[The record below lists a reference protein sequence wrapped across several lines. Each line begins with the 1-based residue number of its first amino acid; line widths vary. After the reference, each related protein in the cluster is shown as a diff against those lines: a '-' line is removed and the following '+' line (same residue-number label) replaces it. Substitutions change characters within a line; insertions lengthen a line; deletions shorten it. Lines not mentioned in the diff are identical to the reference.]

1 MLPVLWFKDPLRL
14 IRKIVCFNILIL
26 KASLNLPYEKVCT
39 VYENQFN
46 FMTVNWPIVYMMC
59 IYSNPMDP
67 MEPMG
72 EPHGAPPGS
81 SVQGIF
87 LQGIFWTQGWNPL
100 SPVLPGRFFTIELPG
115 NVAEGHLGFF
125 LVFGCFH

>member
-1 MLPVLWFKDPLRL
+1 MGDHIIISYYVLPVLWFKDPLRL
-14 IRKIVCFNILIL
+14 ICKIVCFNILIL

-59 IYSNPMDP
+59 IYSNPMDYS
-67 MEPMG
+67 
-72 EPHGAPPGS
+72 PPGS

-87 LQGIFWTQGWNPL
+87 QARILKW
-100 SPVLPGRFFTIELPG
+100 
-115 NVAEGHLGFF
+115 VAISSSRGSSQSRDQNRIS
-125 LVFGCFH
+125 